1 MERAELD
8 RLFECH
14 KTWVETGGCR
24 GKQIYLDEEDLRC
37 VDFVVAPIEQGFYS
51 ACNFS
56 GTVFSKI
63 DFYLGKFYSCHFEHC
78 VFCDCDFRKTTLDYS
93 IFAHSEFKNC
103 MFPRA
108 DAYETDFRNCRFSCC
123 SFVGFNLMNANLD
136 GALIE
141 SSDMDAAYFD
151 AVSVNKTVFKNLAH
165 VDSITHLSLLLT
177 AENAIRTIT
186 DETAVKLLRG

>member
-1 MERAELD
+1 
-8 RLFECH
+8 
-14 KTWVETGGCR
+14 
-24 GKQIYLDEEDLRC
+24 
-37 VDFVVAPIEQGFYS
+37 
-51 ACNFS
+51 
-56 GTVFSKI
+56 
-63 DFYLGKFYSCHFEHC
+63 
-78 VFCDCDFRKTTLDYS
+78 
-93 IFAHSEFKNC
+93 
-103 MFPRA
+103 
-108 DAYETDFRNCRFSCC
+108 
-123 SFVGFNLMNANLD
+123 MNANLD